1 MSKIYKEITKDISSS
16 LAKLRAEAPE
26 LMKGFGDLAS
36 AATRD
41 GVLDKKT
48 KELIALALGVAAHCD
63 GCIGFHT
70 QALSKLGASRQEIIE
85 TLGMAIYMGGGPSL
99 MYAAEALSAY
109 EEPNN
114 AKS

>member
-1 MSKIYKEITKDISSS
+1 MSKIYKEITHDLSSS
-16 LAKLRAEAPE
+16 LAKLRTEIPE
-26 LMKGFGDLAS
+26 VMSGFSTLAQ
-36 AATRD
+36 AATKE

-70 QALSKLGASRQEIIE
+70 QTLIKLGTTKEELLE

-99 MYAAEALSAY
+99 MYAAEALTAF
-109 EEPNN
+109 EEFSE
-114 AKS
+114 K